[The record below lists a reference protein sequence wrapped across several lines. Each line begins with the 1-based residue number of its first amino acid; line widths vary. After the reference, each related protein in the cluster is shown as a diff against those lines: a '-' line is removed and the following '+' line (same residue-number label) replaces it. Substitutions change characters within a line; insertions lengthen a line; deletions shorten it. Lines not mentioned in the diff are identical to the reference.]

1 MYCEK
6 PRNTI
11 IIFRNISVYFSCS
24 ETKMFNV
31 MRVMNMDQSVSN
43 DIHTCVVIKSYF
55 VQKRLLVVEFAF
67 VDRCVLIVAYPFID
81 CETTSVT
88 ILIIFSRSLSDESIG
103 SRGPHIRVCTAIT
116 LELSMSP
123 MDTISIR
130 L

>member
-1 MYCEK
+1 
-6 PRNTI
+6 
-11 IIFRNISVYFSCS
+11 
-24 ETKMFNV
+24 MFNV
-31 MRVMNMDQSVSN
+31 MRVMNMDQNCQRYS
-43 DIHTCVVIKSYF
+43 HTCCDKILVI
-55 VQKRLLVVEFAF
+55 EFAL

-88 ILIIFSRSLSDESIG
+88 IPIILSCNLSDESIG

-123 MDTISIR
+123 MDTNSVC